1 MRGLVLV
8 AAGLGAA
15 SAATMPL
22 AVSLPPRSKRCVH
35 EDFPAKSDGTVELF
49 VESGGRLEVHLTV
62 EGPMGSTD
70 SQGVPQPGTETG
82 TILDEVVTNGH
93 GQEEEFDD
101 SYLFSFKSD
110 GGVYRACVA
119 NDMNHVV
126 TKVVQID
133 IRSSFA
139 SPTPVGEPIKLLSSG
154 AREDLSEEEKKA
166 KKRQDADVAT
176 LQESIR
182 RIKGGLKTIERQQK
196 QDRHRQ
202 AVHTAVN
209 EDNNNHMVI
218 GSLIETVVFIGAAAF
233 QIIFVRNWFENKQ
246 AKTWA

>member
-1 MRGLVLV
+1 MRGLLLL
-8 AAGLGAA
+8 ASGLAAA

-35 EDFPAKSDGTVELF
+35 EDLPAKSEGTVELF

-62 EGPMGSTD
+62 EGPMRD
-70 SQGVPQPGTETG
+70 LDPQGVPHADSETEV
-82 TILDEVVTNGH
+82 ILDEVVTNGH
-93 GQEEEFDD
+93 EEEFDD
-101 SYLFSFKSD
+101 SYVFSFKSR

-126 TKVVQID
+126 TKVVQLD
-133 IRSSFA
+133 IRSSLA
-139 SPTPVGEPIKLLSSG
+139 APPRAGKAIKLLSEG
-154 AREDLSEEEKKA
+154 GNEGLSDEEKK
-166 KKRQDADVAT
+166 KKKQKDEEVANLQD
-176 LQESIR
+176 SIR
-182 RIKGGLKTIERQQK
+182 RIKAGLKTIERQQK

-218 GSLIETVVFIGAAAF
+218 GSLIETVVFIAAASF

-246 AKTWA
+246 ARTWA